1 MLYTDPNRPSGSQ
14 SETPV
19 IRKAPD
25 GSWTVTGYQH
35 FILSADV
42 HVLQVLHKPAKFGQL
57 RQLWQRLCKE
67 EQCRTLLDVGC
78 SAGLAGFLALDAGIE
93 QVRCIDHDSEY
104 VAAVRRLAGDRLVA
118 SVVSFGEPLGAP
130 VDIVHCGALIH
141 WVYSLTANFRHFGN
155 IMRYLLGYVRP
166 GKFLCLEWVDPQD
179 GAVQA
184 FKHNRNLAPGDQ
196 AYTLENFEKAVR
208 DHGTL
213 RQRFAIDGPHRIMYV
228 IQRKNPSTA

>member
-1 MLYTDPNRPSGSQ
+1 MHLLSRRCEHTLVDGCFFVFSSHMLYTDPNRPSGSQ

-104 VAAVRRLAGDRLVA
+104 VAAVRQLAGDR
-118 SVVSFGEPLGAP
+118 SVSYT
-130 VDIVHCGALIH
+130 H
-141 WVYSLTANFRHFGN
+141 LT
-155 IMRYLLGYVRP
+155 LP
-166 GKFLCLEWVDPQD
+166 
-179 GAVQA
+179 
-184 FKHNRNLAPGDQ
+184 
-196 AYTLENFEKAVR
+196 TKA
-208 DHGTL
+208 
-213 RQRFAIDGPHRIMYV
+213 
-228 IQRKNPSTA
+228 